1 MAHWLSQQNH
11 TIPIWLYPIWPDCLQ
26 QKDLLQELDY
36 PPKHHWTVCSETLPH
51 QGWVLLTES
60 PIQDLRSSGTM
71 KYSFEMVG
79 DILLLIVFSH
89 NAALDHVVTSHEG
102 TQMENKLTFAVFSE
116 MNKKSLWESWILNF
130 LSRLSNISPAC
141 KPTTCYTLSNCL

>member
-1 MAHWLSQQNH
+1 M
-11 TIPIWLYPIWPDCLQ
+11 
-26 QKDLLQELDY
+26 
-36 PPKHHWTVCSETLPH
+36 CSETLPH

-130 LSRLSNISPAC
+130 LSRLSNISPAY